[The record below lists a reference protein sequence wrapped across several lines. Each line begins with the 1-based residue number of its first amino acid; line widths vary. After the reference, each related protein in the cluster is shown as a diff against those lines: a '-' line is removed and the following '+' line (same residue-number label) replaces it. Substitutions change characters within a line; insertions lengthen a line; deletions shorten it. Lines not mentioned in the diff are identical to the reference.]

1 MAPIAGSQKL
11 SLFHAVLHYS
21 SDKQHLKYRNLEDE
35 IERYGIGCY
44 RSKKPTVNLQIGER
58 EETPTKESRQFI
70 NLVH

>member
-11 SLFHAVLHYS
+11 SLFHAVLHHS

-44 RSKKPTVNLQIGER
+44 RSKKPTVNLQIGEG
-58 EETPTKESRQFI
+58 EETAAKKRRKHI
-70 NLVH
+70 NPVH